1 MCDLVSG
8 AEGRSIYSRGCFV
21 VNQFPAAS
29 SAARRMA
36 GHGKTG
42 VEFRLSFAD
51 DGPCSMTRKR
61 KRSGRAEGGTRGP
74 VLLKWI
80 RQLLEDRAERVQ
92 REHDAGRRAAP
103 AADDGGGAL
112 E

>member
-1 MCDLVSG
+1 MLNDKE
-8 AEGRSIYSRGCFV
+8 AEEIRSSV
-21 VNQFPAAS
+21 
-29 SAARRMA
+29 
-36 GHGKTG
+36 
-42 VEFRLSFAD
+42 
-51 DGPCSMTRKR
+51 
-61 KRSGRAEGGTRGP
+61 EGGTRGP